1 MASPMWCP
9 MAILSEL
16 VGGQASCTWGGF
28 HVQVRCV
35 GVARAGE
42 PPGRDPCPS
51 ATRGGAGP
59 REPVKNEKSV
69 LSAESNADGVFG
81 CAL

>member
-28 HVQVRCV
+28 HVVQVRCGV
-35 GVARAGE
+35 GVARAGDA
-42 PPGRDPCPS
+42 PAGAAGAGDPCPS
-51 ATRGGAGP
+51 ATHGGAGP
-59 REPVKNEKSV
+59 REPVKNEKSG
-69 LSAESNADGVFG
+69 A
-81 CAL
+81 